1 MYIGLGTSLMLVFLL
16 GTHQATLNCSDREFQ
31 EIHKYSPINCNNP
44 GRVPSTSKAI
54 LGMYSNLLKYY
65 FDQCIFTIVN
75 ASW

>member
-44 GRVPSTSKAI
+44 
-54 LGMYSNLLKYY
+54 
-65 FDQCIFTIVN
+65 
-75 ASW
+75 